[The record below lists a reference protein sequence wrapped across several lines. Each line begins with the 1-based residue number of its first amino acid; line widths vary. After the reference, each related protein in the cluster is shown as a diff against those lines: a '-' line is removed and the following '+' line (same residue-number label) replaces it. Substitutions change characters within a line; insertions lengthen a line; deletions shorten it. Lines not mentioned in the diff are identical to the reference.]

1 MLGWRLA
8 MSALLI
14 PVFVGLFWADNRA
27 GAAAPILFAA
37 CLLLGL
43 RCVWELVLLLR
54 VRFREI
60 EFLPCASCVA
70 GITAAAWLP
79 HWMAAPARD
88 FSALGPACLTYVV
101 CVLGLL
107 AYEASRYEQPGQ
119 RMESLGAHLL
129 IVSYVGVLLA
139 ATVQL
144 RWVAGADLGYL
155 TLGSMVIAVKM
166 GDTGAYT
173 LGRLFGK
180 RKMSPKLSPG
190 KTWAGFVGALVGSG
204 LGAWAWLQFATPLFD
219 AAAQPPAW
227 YWSVFYGVVMGVI
240 GLVGDL
246 CESLIK
252 RDMGQKDAAALMPG
266 FGGLLDLLDSIL
278 YAGPVAYVLW
288 VVLPLNVASR

>member
-1 MLGWRLA
+1 

-14 PVFVGLFWADNRA
+14 PAFVGLFWADHRA
-27 GAAAPILFAA
+27 GGAAQILFVV

-43 RCVWELVLLLR
+43 RCAWEMVLLLR
-54 VRFREI
+54 PRFPEVQ
-60 EFLPCASCVA
+60 FFPCAACVA
-70 GITAAAWLP
+70 ALAAAAWLP
-79 HWMAAPARD
+79 HSVNMTLQGLG
-88 FSALGPACLTYVV
+88 ALGPAGLTYAI
-101 CVLGLL
+101 CILGLL
-107 AYEASRYEQPGQ
+107 GYEASRYEQPGQ
-119 RMESLGAHLL
+119 RMESLGGHLL
-129 IVSYVGVLLA
+129 IVSYVGLLLA

-144 RWVAGADLGYL
+144 RWVAGAQLGYL
-155 TLGSMVIAVKM
+155 ALGSMVIAVKM

-173 LGRLFGK
+173 FGRLFGK

-190 KTWAGFVGALVGSG
+190 KTWAGFVGALVGAA
-204 LGAWAWLQFATPLFD
+204 LGAWAWLTIATPLFD
-219 AAAQPPAW
+219 SAARPPAW
-227 YWSVFYGVVMGVI
+227 YWSVLYGTVLGVV

-288 VVLPLNVASR
+288 LVLPLTA